1 MKIRLTLSILL
12 VVLMSSFKNG
22 NEVEKI
28 EEIPIV
34 GIEEIMV
41 SEPPKKVHELQ
52 ELMDAI
58 GSLESNNRYDVVN
71 RFGFMGKY
79 QFSPRTLRHLGYE
92 VSREEFL
99 NNSQLQD
106 SAMVR
111 YLRDNYTSLQDHILV
126 YGHTTHNGIYI
137 TPSSIL
143 AGAHFAG
150 ARGMKRFLENNV
162 GTTDANGMTIERYM
176 KRFTD
181 YELNLEDL

>member
-1 MKIRLTLSILL
+1 MLSILL

-22 NEVEKI
+22 NKEVENIEEMPIVEI
-28 EEIPIV
+28 EEIV
-34 GIEEIMV
+34 V
-41 SEPPKKVHELQ
+41 SESSKTVNGLQ

-58 GSLESNNRYDVVN
+58 GRLESNNRYDIVN
-71 RFGFMGKY
+71 SFGFMGKY